1 LRQKLARFNT
11 NEFAGLLLEILK
23 ESKRRYYNTQ
33 SSESSKKSSLNRKL
47 NKLQQ
52 PQDDILEDDDPLYDK
67 VPSDED
73 YASVAS
79 ESSSIFES
87 IKMKPNSNKQNEDS
101 SERKNGISSPLT
113 LSLSSSPINHAS
125 AISKSNKNTPSP
137 SKFVSKEHKVLL
149 TNFDKPPAYFNQ
161 QQQLP
166 PPTTT
171 QANQQ
176 TQSNNQQSSLVA
188 NAESA
193 LNSIINSLNQIDY
206 SHLNPNQ
213 SQSTMHESKLSD
225 LNNIDNSSQSTNKVI
240 LSELKNENELMQAMV
255 NFYSLIFIYFSS
267 CLIDISKF
275 YFEKIERL
283 MEENA
288 QLRAEKMLLAAT
300 ATVESNQLPIQMSN
314 SKTTDEI
321 NLYSTVKNKKF
332 NNFKEK
338 YLLNNNII
346 EPSNINGFV
355 TKSNGVNG
363 NSKKKQTQLA
373 NSELFYVP
381 MQQMT
386 KSSNI
391 NYNLK
396 EDINENDRFNFE
408 Q

>member
-1 LRQKLARFNT
+1 
-11 NEFAGLLLEILK
+11 
-23 ESKRRYYNTQ
+23 
-33 SSESSKKSSLNRKL
+33 
-47 NKLQQ
+47 
-52 PQDDILEDDDPLYDK
+52 
-67 VPSDED
+67 
-73 YASVAS
+73 
-79 ESSSIFES
+79 
-87 IKMKPNSNKQNEDS
+87 
-101 SERKNGISSPLT
+101 
-113 LSLSSSPINHAS
+113 
-125 AISKSNKNTPSP
+125 
-137 SKFVSKEHKVLL
+137 
-149 TNFDKPPAYFNQ
+149 
-161 QQQLP
+161 
-166 PPTTT
+166 
-171 QANQQ
+171 
-176 TQSNNQQSSLVA
+176 
-188 NAESA
+188 
-193 LNSIINSLNQIDY
+193 
-206 SHLNPNQ
+206 
-213 SQSTMHESKLSD
+213 
-225 LNNIDNSSQSTNKVI
+225 
-240 LSELKNENELMQAMV
+240 
-255 NFYSLIFIYFSS
+255 
-267 CLIDISKF
+267 LIDISKF

-373 NSELFYVP
+373 DSELFYVP